1 MRHQLGFRSRSGG
14 ISSIINHAGASSL
27 AIVGVRIMAY
37 LLPRA
42 IMVLIAWGLTCG
54 LIRKFSPDADPMIFF
69 VAGASLAGAGIAYF
83 AYLRRLKRD
92 IDDLSRRRYSH
103 GHSVG

>member
-1 MRHQLGFRSRSGG
+1 
-14 ISSIINHAGASSL
+14 
-27 AIVGVRIMAY
+27 MAY

-54 LIRKFSPDADPMIFF
+54 LIRKFWPDADPVMLQ
-69 VAGASLAGAGIAYF
+69 ASWAGAGIAYF

>member
-1 MRHQLGFRSRSGG
+1 
-14 ISSIINHAGASSL
+14 
-27 AIVGVRIMAY
+27 MAY

-42 IMVLIAWGLTCG
+42 IIVLIAWGLTSG
-54 LIRKFSPDADPMIFF
+54 LIRKFWPDADPVIFF
-69 VAGASLAGAGIAYF
+69 VAGVSWAGAGTAYF

-92 IDDLSRRRYSH
+92 IEDLTRRRYSH

>member
-1 MRHQLGFRSRSGG
+1 
-14 ISSIINHAGASSL
+14 
-27 AIVGVRIMAY
+27 MAY

-54 LIRKFSPDADPMIFF
+54 LIRKFWPDADPVIFF
-69 VAGASLAGAGIAYF
+69 VAGASWAGAGIAYF

-103 GHSVG
+103 SHSVG

>member
-1 MRHQLGFRSRSGG
+1 
-14 ISSIINHAGASSL
+14 
-27 AIVGVRIMAY
+27 MAY
-37 LLPRA
+37 MLPRA
-42 IMVLIAWGLTCG
+42 IIVLIAWGLTCG

-69 VAGASLAGAGIAYF
+69 VPMILFVAGASWAGAGIAYF